1 MCAIVVGFGYIVAA
15 FLIQPP
21 VADAVAVGSVLMFM
35 GGLWEVY
42 VEWELPE
49 DEDESKHTR

>member
-1 MCAIVVGFGYIVAA
+1 MCAIVIGFGFIVAA

-21 VADAVAVGSVLMFM
+21 VADAVAVGSALMLA

-42 VEWELPE
+42 VEWEWTE
-49 DEDESKHTR
+49 DEDGSKHTR